1 MVFYL
6 QLETARKHSLDT
18 ESLVLLNVF
27 MGLGYA
33 LGCYMFGYIV
43 IRNSNECSISRRHLA
58 QSCAL
63 ASGASTLLLV
73 MADDF
78 HAFALYAWLYGISTG
93 GYYYTVKMYTYGL
106 LKERIMERGWGFV
119 NAAQI
124 LSFLLGSPLASKHAL
139 YGVL

>member
-139 YGVL
+139 YRVL